1 MDRIK
6 RLRIFAGPNGSGKTT
21 LYNYFVKTNVFNDY
35 YFINADI
42 INTDL
47 SAFLNFGYFPIKFSE
62 ADLYEFLDNSS
73 FQQRMDFKLSEAFEI
88 KDSIISLKNHNLP
101 ETTYISA
108 ALSEY
113 LRKKMI
119 MESNSSFAFETVF
132 SHKSKLD
139 EIKFAKE
146 NGYQVYLYFIATDN
160 VFLNLERIQGRITKG
175 GHFVPVEK
183 IKDRYLRSLDNLFDA
198 IKLADKVFFFDNS
211 EQEQVKEYSYFAEK
225 KNNALH
231 ISPGTIIPWWFNE
244 YVLGKMAPAR

>member
-21 LYNYFVKTNVFNDY
+21 LYNYFVKTNVFRDY

-47 SAFLNFGYFPIKFSE
+47 NTFLNFGYFPIKFSE
-62 ADLYEFLDNSS
+62 TDLYEFLDNSS
-73 FQQRMDFKLSEAFEI
+73 FQLKTDFKLSEVLEI

-108 ALSEY
+108 ALSEF

-119 MESNSSFAFETVF
+119 MESDSSFAFETVF

-139 EIKFAKE
+139 ELKFAKE
-146 NGYQVYLYFIATDN
+146 HDYKVYLYFIATDD
-160 VFLNLERIQGRITKG
+160 VFVNLERIQGRIVKG

-183 IKDRYLRSLDNLFDA
+183 IRDRYLRSLDNLYEA
-198 IKLADKVFFFDNS
+198 VKLADKVFFFNNS
-211 EQEQVKEYSYFAEK
+211 EQKQIREYSFFAEK

-231 ISPGTIIPWWFNE
+231 ISSGTIIPWWFNE
-244 YVLGKMAPAR
+244 YVLGRIV

>member
-21 LYNYFVKTNVFNDY
+21 LYNYFVKTNVFKDY

-47 SAFLNFGYFPIKFSE
+47 STFLNFGYFPIKFSDAE
-62 ADLYEFLDNSS
+62 LYEFLDNSS
-73 FQQRMDFKLSEAFEI
+73 FQLKTDFRLSEVLEI
-88 KDSIISLKNHNLP
+88 KNSIISLKNHNLP

-108 ALSEY
+108 ALSEF

-119 MESNSSFAFETVF
+119 LESNSSFAFETVF

-139 EIKFAKE
+139 EIKFAKG
-146 NGYQVYLYFIATDN
+146 NSYKVYLYFIATDD
-160 VFLNLERIQGRITKG
+160 VSVNLERIQGRIVKG

-183 IKDRYLRSLDNLFDA
+183 IRDRYLRSLGNLYEA
-198 IKLADKVFFFDNS
+198 VKLADKVFFFDNS
-211 EQEQVKEYSYFAEK
+211 EQEQVREYSFFAEK

-231 ISPGTIIPWWFNE
+231 ISNGTIIPWWFNE
-244 YVLGKMAPAR
+244 YVLRNV